1 MTLAFYRH
9 LCIKKI
15 WELVVFLPPITILA
29 FGLMIVSVWKYI
41 CCKSQQ
47 NRRNLEA
54 SDEAMNQG
62 ERNQGEHDLR
72 NILISITRNRVRH
85 NNNRNPAVMDASIIN
100 GIIRN
105 WKTTYN
111 PDLNTL
117 QEVSCVICLE
127 QFAQNEEVIALHCS
141 KAHIFHQEWISG
153 WAINHKTC
161 PIWRKNFYEIYQ
173 TEVHIS

>member
-1 MTLAFYRH
+1 MGIGGVLASNHYTGVWIDDC
-9 LCIKKI
+9 LCLKVHMLQISTKQK
-15 WELVVFLPPITILA
+15 
-29 FGLMIVSVWKYI
+29 
-41 CCKSQQ
+41 
-47 NRRNLEA
+47 
-54 SDEAMNQG
+54 NQG

-141 KAHIFHQEWISG
+141 KAHIFHQE
-153 WAINHKTC
+153 
-161 PIWRKNFYEIYQ
+161 
-173 TEVHIS
+173 